1 MGWGEGRGGG
11 GDGSGLKGKGGG
23 GGEGSGGEGGG
34 GEGGGGDG
42 SGGLGLGGGGG
53 EGSGDGRGGGERG
66 GWLCSRTTVGIVKR
80 RTTRVTFHR
89 FRPLDP
95 PPVARHLADPA
106 LEDSSLLARLER
118 RAAKSTDA
126 HSCMS
131 VVTTIVSSS
140 SIASSNEGE
149 LPRASHAAPCND
161 AKAVCVIRPALWT
174 CTSIG
179 RAQKVK
185 FAPCW

>member
-11 GDGSGLKGKGGG
+11 GDGSGLKGIGGG

-42 SGGLGLGGGGG
+42 SGVLGLGGGGG
-53 EGSGDGRGGGERG
+53 KGSGDGRGGGG
-66 GWLCSRTTVGIVKR
+66 GLCSCTTVGIVKR

-179 RAQKVK
+179 LTS
-185 FAPCW
+185 